1 MINSAAW
8 GIPNVA
14 LLSEEKNKYIG
25 CEWWLARESW
35 NVCSAPEFCEL
46 NSFPKPLCS
55 PSPDVPEEDANEHI
69 LILQNHR
76 ILSKEPN
83 RMSSSPANLLSDEE
97 GLCCYKSSNRRCHNK
112 KDAVFFFQNN
122 RHLLIILMHIIIY
135 FLIITSF
142 LYDYLNKSRGIFCKL
157 LETTFYHT
165 FSHIAQ
171 NTTA

>member
-135 FLIITSF
+135 FLIILEARTWRSRYLQDWF
-142 LYDYLNKSRGIFCKL
+142 LMKPLFLAGTLVPSC
-157 LETTFYHT
+157 
-165 FSHIAQ
+165 
-171 NTTA
+171 